1 MVIVRP
7 SRSPLGAARLALPSV
22 AGYSVGGMRRSRS
35 SFRTR
40 LLQAMR
46 TVTAIVTSAQLLIA
60 AAAPLAERAD
70 SSVAAVH
77 MEQAGTSRH
86 HAHGDFCAVCAASHL
101 TALPTR
107 PPSFGD
113 IGHTTS
119 RPVLTETTMPGQ
131 RDARYVFARA
141 PPV

>member
-1 MVIVRP
+1 
-7 SRSPLGAARLALPSV
+7 
-22 AGYSVGGMRRSRS
+22 
-35 SFRTR
+35 
-40 LLQAMR
+40 MR

-77 MEQAGTSRH
+77 VEQAGTSRH

-101 TALPTR
+101 TALPPR
-107 PPSFGD
+107 PPSVVDNGQM
-113 IGHTTS
+113 TL
-119 RPVLTETTMPGQ
+119 RPALAETTMPGR